1 MAIERALRRAGDV
14 RRTAVGQR
22 VDHGGGGGGGVGG
35 GGGGKCSSQLT
46 RLAEKKQKKKQK
58 RRKKEAS
65 QIQILQGTS
74 RTSGISLFP
83 GKRKGNADPTSA
95 WLLLVSSIT
104 RGEEGARTRRE
115 LEGRKEA
122 SKGAGRKETTAQCR
136 FFNSIPLGLVI
147 VQLVQLGLAE
157 GEAEAETESI
167 REREEGE
174 RGKKNE
180 KEKEENSRTLYP
192 PTYLQRLQ

>member
-1 MAIERALRRAGDV
+1 MAHARGARLEGIIDRGLLFVAIERALRRAGNV

-22 VDHGGGGGGGVGG
+22 VDHGGGGGGGDG

-46 RLAEKKQKKKQK
+46 RLAEKKQKKKQKK

-115 LEGRKEA
+115 VEGRKEG
-122 SKGAGRKETTAQCR
+122 SKRAGRKETTAQCR
-136 FFNSIPLGLVI
+136 F
-147 VQLVQLGLAE
+147 
-157 GEAEAETESI
+157 
-167 REREEGE
+167 
-174 RGKKNE
+174 
-180 KEKEENSRTLYP
+180 
-192 PTYLQRLQ
+192 

>member
-22 VDHGGGGGGGVGG
+22 VDHGSGSGIAGGGSGGGGGGGE
-35 GGGGKCSSQLT
+35 GKCSSQHT
-46 RLAEKKQKKKQK
+46 RLAEKKQKKKQKK

-74 RTSGISLFP
+74 RTSGISLLP

-115 LEGRKEA
+115 VEGRKEG

-136 FFNSIPLGLVI
+136 FLIP
-147 VQLVQLGLAE
+147 
-157 GEAEAETESI
+157 
-167 REREEGE
+167 
-174 RGKKNE
+174 
-180 KEKEENSRTLYP
+180 SRSVL
-192 PTYLQRLQ
+192 

>member
-1 MAIERALRRAGDV
+1 ME
-14 RRTAVGQR
+14 
-22 VDHGGGGGGGVGG
+22 
-35 GGGGKCSSQLT
+35 
-46 RLAEKKQKKKQK
+46 
-58 RRKKEAS
+58 
-65 QIQILQGTS
+65 
-74 RTSGISLFP
+74 
-83 GKRKGNADPTSA
+83 GNN
-95 WLLLVSSIT
+95 
-104 RGEEGARTRRE
+104 GAMP
-115 LEGRKEA
+115 
-122 SKGAGRKETTAQCR
+122 

-180 KEKEENSRTLYP
+180 KEENSRTLYP

>member
-1 MAIERALRRAGDV
+1 M

-22 VDHGGGGGGGVGG
+22 VDHGSGGIGGGGGG

-46 RLAEKKQKKKQK
+46 RLAEKKQKK
-58 RRKKEAS
+58 RRKKKEVS

-115 LEGRKEA
+115 VEGRKEGNN
-122 SKGAGRKETTAQCR
+122 GAMP

-174 RGKKNE
+174 RGKKNR
-180 KEKEENSRTLYP
+180 KRRK
-192 PTYLQRLQ
+192 

>member
-22 VDHGGGGGGGVGG
+22 VDHGGGGGIGGGGGG

-46 RLAEKKQKKKQK
+46 RLAEKKQRKKQKK

-74 RTSGISLFP
+74 RTSGISLLP

-115 LEGRKEA
+115 VEGRKGRRELEGRK
-122 SKGAGRKETTAQCR
+122 
-136 FFNSIPLGLVI
+136 
-147 VQLVQLGLAE
+147 
-157 GEAEAETESI
+157 
-167 REREEGE
+167 
-174 RGKKNE
+174 
-180 KEKEENSRTLYP
+180 
-192 PTYLQRLQ
+192 QRRNAVF

>member
-22 VDHGGGGGGGVGG
+22 VDHGGGGGGVG

-46 RLAEKKQKKKQK
+46 GLAEKKQKKKQK
-58 RRKKEAS
+58 KRKKRRKKEVS

-115 LEGRKEA
+115 VEGRKEG

-157 GEAEAETESI
+157 GEAEAEAESI

-180 KEKEENSRTLYP
+180 K
-192 PTYLQRLQ
+192 

>member
-22 VDHGGGGGGGVGG
+22 VDHGGGSGGGSGIGGRGGGGG

-58 RRKKEAS
+58 KRKKRWKKEAS

-115 LEGRKEA
+115 VEGRKEG
-122 SKGAGRKETTAQCR
+122 SKGAGRKETTARCR
-136 FFNSIPLGLVI
+136 FLIP
-147 VQLVQLGLAE
+147 
-157 GEAEAETESI
+157 
-167 REREEGE
+167 
-174 RGKKNE
+174 
-180 KEKEENSRTLYP
+180 SRSVL
-192 PTYLQRLQ
+192 